1 MSGAYNALYAVPFI
15 PLVVRSL
22 ISVALRRA
30 MAVPLDEGEQDSDA
44 HRTVI
49 LALAGFSF
57 LGVVSLAAI
66 DASLHKTLQVAVYYV
81 LVSFLAYMA
90 ALNIQGYKHFRWQD
104 QLGDALMESASL
116 CLILSAV
123 AVIRDTYADP
133 FYAGWITFLA
143 IMVWGVDFVVRLR
156 LSTVYLYYVNKKE
169 MGNMGEQEQEQDG
182 DAHKTA
188 EQSKPQPEQMTQKP
202 GIKSLTYARCKEHGL
217 PYPIGGKCPKCP

>member
-1 MSGAYNALYAVPFI
+1 MSA
-15 PLVVRSL
+15 
-22 ISVALRRA
+22 
-30 MAVPLDEGEQDSDA
+30 PLDTGEQDSDA

-123 AVIRDTYADP
+123 VVIRDTYDDP

-156 LSTVYLYYVNKKE
+156 MSTVYLYYVNKKG
-169 MGNMGEQEQEQDG
+169 MGNMGEQEKGG
-182 DAHKTA
+182 DAQKTD
-188 EQSKPQPEQMTQKP
+188 EQSKPLPEQVVQKP
-202 GIKSLTYARCKEHGL
+202 GIKSLTYARCNEHGL
-217 PYPIGGKCPKCP
+217 SYPIGGKCPKCP